1 MVTRAYPTE
10 YINKSK
16 TIPTQS
22 SNQVVYQPY
31 IPREYWIMLGI
42 AIAGL
47 TLALIIAVYY
57 LGKKS

>member
-10 YINKSK
+10 YLNKSK
-16 TIPTQS
+16 TISTQP

-42 AIAGL
+42 AIVGL
-47 TLALIIAVYY
+47 TLALVIAVYY